1 MDFKNY
7 VRMMLEAEKAEDQD
21 KEKAEDQ
28 DEDEEDD
35 SDENED
41 DDEAQASVKTK
52 CTGCEAS
59 TDTDD
64 EDDSDEDDDE
74 DDSDEDDDEDEKP
87 KAESLRESMIRSSN
101 YLTGSQYSN
110 VLTEETRVLVEGI
123 ENNSASKYLAKL
135 SKKAE
140 KEAAKFSKKG
150 AKDAAAQAKKAA
162 ASLKE
167 ASNKLYRCETKY
179 KAGDVTAKKEYKQI
193 CKQYSKELKTMGKG
207 VKGFKTLIFTVLA
220 GSVLLGA
227 IGLTATANNDLID
240 KLNYGFQN
248 KDKMP
253 SILKGIAVNDKKAIE
268 DILHNLKNAEYEKG
282 VGNDL
287 KNAATNANRAYKSGL
302 DSHDHWAKEDLES
315 AGEKVSKNLSKAK
328 EAVKKGL
335 DSAKAHAG
343 DKYFNKEG
351 KITDWAGEKAD
362 WDAQKA
368 GYKDALEQE
377 KYEGWARDKAEK
389 IKETGENIS
398 KAAKGTIRGVKK
410 TFSGAA
416 AGAKKGF
423 GK

>member
-28 DEDEEDD
+28 DEDEED
-35 SDENED
+35 SDEED
-41 DDEAQASVKTK
+41 EDEDEAQASVKTK

-64 EDDSDEDDDE
+64 SEEDDDE
-74 DDSDEDDDEDEKP
+74 DSEEDDKDEEDDDDEKT
-87 KAESLRESMIRSSN
+87 KTESLREEMLRSAG
-101 YLTGSQYSN
+101 YLNGNHYSK

-123 ENNSASKYLAKL
+123 KDNSASKYLAKL

-150 AKDAAAQAKKAA
+150 AKDAATQAKKAA

-179 KAGDVTAKKEYKQI
+179 QAGDVTAKKEYKKI

-207 VKGFKTLIFTVLA
+207 IRGFKTLIFTVLA
-220 GSVLLGA
+220 GSVLLGT

-253 SILKGIAVNDKKAIE
+253 SILKGIAVNDKNAIE
-268 DILHNLKNAEYEKG
+268 SILNNVKNGDYDGSFDKDDMKGNLERLGSNM
-282 VGNDL
+282 
-287 KNAATNANRAYKSGL
+287 
-302 DSHDHWAKEDLES
+302 
-315 AGEKVSKNLSKAK
+315 K
-328 EAVKKGL
+328 EAGKKVK
-335 DSAKAHAG
+335 DSLSDTAKHAG
-343 DKYFNKEG
+343 DKYFNKDG
-351 KITDWAGEKAD
+351 KVTDWEGEKAD
-362 WDAQKA
+362 WAAQKD
-368 GYKDALEQE
+368 GYKDAAEQE
-377 KYEGWARDKAEK
+377 KYEGWARRGAEK
-389 IKETGENIS
+389 IKETGDKIS
-398 KAAKGTIRGVKK
+398 KAVKGTARGVEK

-423 GK
+423 SK

>member
-35 SDENED
+35 SDEDED

-64 EDDSDEDDDE
+64 EDDEDDEEDE
-74 DDSDEDDDEDEKP
+74 DDSDDEDEDEKP
-87 KAESLRESMIRSSN
+87 KTESLRESIIRSAN

-110 VLTEETRVLVEGI
+110 VITEETRVLVEGI

-140 KEAAKFSKKG
+140 KEVAKFSKKG
-150 AKDAAAQAKKAA
+150 AKDAATQAKKAA

-253 SILKGIAVNDKKAIE
+253 SILKGIAVNDKNAIE
-268 DILHNLKNAEYEKG
+268 SILNNIKNGDYDG
-282 VGNDL
+282 SFD
-287 KNAATNANRAYKSGL
+287 
-302 DSHDHWAKEDLES
+302 KEDMK
-315 AGEKVSKNLSKAK
+315 GNFEKIGSNMK
-328 EAVKKGL
+328 EAGKKVK
-335 DSAKAHAG
+335 DSLSDTAKHAG
-343 DKYFNKEG
+343 DKYFNKDG
-351 KITDWAGEKAD
+351 KITDWEGEKAD
-362 WDAQKA
+362 WAAQKE
-368 GYKDALEQE
+368 GYKDAAEQE
-377 KYEGWARDKAEK
+377 KYEGWARRGAEK
-389 IKETGENIS
+389 VKETGDKIS
-398 KAAKGTIRGVKK
+398 KTVKGTARGVEK